1 VRQPPAILQSF
12 VEPFLTLLREAV
24 VEAREKG
31 LGQEHI
37 DSLLDA
43 AKEIAHESPYGI
55 DKQWLLA
62 QIAAAAAEP
71 LGRLH

>member
-1 VRQPPAILQSF
+1 MREPPAVTQSF
-12 VEPFLTLLREAV
+12 VEPFLSSLRKAM

-37 DSLLDA
+37 DRLLDA
-43 AKEIAHESPYGI
+43 AKEIAREGPYGI
-55 DKQWLLA
+55 DVDWLLA
-62 QIAAAAAEP
+62 QIASASAEP